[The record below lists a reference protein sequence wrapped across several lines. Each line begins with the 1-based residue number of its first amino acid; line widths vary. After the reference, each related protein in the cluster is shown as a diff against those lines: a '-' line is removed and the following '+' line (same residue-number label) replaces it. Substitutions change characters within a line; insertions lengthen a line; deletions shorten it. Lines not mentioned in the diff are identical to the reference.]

1 MKKTTILSILAVL
14 TLGMNFTSCK
24 SDDADPIVETTTITV
39 ELPLNVKNPTL
50 TEATCTITN
59 VENQQVTTATASQFI
74 KDGDG
79 YVLQVPGLVEGTY
92 NVELKGHL
100 EFTANGVS
108 GQKDFETKQENIKI
122 TQEAA
127 KLHLTVSAFTAQ
139 GGFVFS
145 EIFFTGTTTPEGKQY
160 SNDQYVVITNNSDV
174 TLYADS
180 LAFVESS
187 FNSTSFFTY
196 VPDIHEDSLA
206 VDAVYMIPGSGK
218 DVPVEP
224 GQSLTLA
231 VNAINHTEGNA
242 NSFDLSSA
250 DYEFYDLSSNPNYS
264 DVDNEKV
271 PNLDKWFCYTA
282 TLYTMHSRGFKAMAL
297 VKLQGSKE
305 EWLEKMVY
313 VGNYQMD
320 VDGDIYEMAV
330 KNTYKIP
337 VSWIIDGVNLS
348 TKEAWEWNIL
358 PAKIDAGWTHCG
370 ETLNDKTRYGKSVIR
385 KKDASGK
392 YIDTNNSEND
402 FEADATASKLSK

>member
-74 KDGDG
+74 NDGDG

-160 SNDQYVVITNNSDV
+160 SNDQYVVITNN
-174 TLYADS
+174 
-180 LAFVESS
+180 
-187 FNSTSFFTY
+187 
-196 VPDIHEDSLA
+196 
-206 VDAVYMIPGSGK
+206 
-218 DVPVEP
+218 
-224 GQSLTLA
+224 
-231 VNAINHTEGNA
+231 
-242 NSFDLSSA
+242 
-250 DYEFYDLSSNPNYS
+250 
-264 DVDNEKV
+264 
-271 PNLDKWFCYTA
+271 
-282 TLYTMHSRGFKAMAL
+282 
-297 VKLQGSKE
+297 
-305 EWLEKMVY
+305 
-313 VGNYQMD
+313 
-320 VDGDIYEMAV
+320 
-330 KNTYKIP
+330 
-337 VSWIIDGVNLS
+337 
-348 TKEAWEWNIL
+348 
-358 PAKIDAGWTHCG
+358 
-370 ETLNDKTRYGKSVIR
+370 
-385 KKDASGK
+385 
-392 YIDTNNSEND
+392 
-402 FEADATASKLSK
+402 